1 MSYFDQGIVF
11 LMAQNLQ
18 ELGIQIPF
26 IMNIMKA
33 KNIFGII
40 ALLLSIL
47 TLLLVLTNFNPPA
60 ALAQNASSNLTAF
73 QQATPTP
80 QVEDASEIGSTD
92 GILIMG
98 VVIVLIVTLPLIFQ
112 KRK

>member
-1 MSYFDQGIVF
+1 
-11 LMAQNLQ
+11 
-18 ELGIQIPF
+18 
-26 IMNIMKA
+26 MKA
-33 KNIFGII
+33 KNIFSVVT
-40 ALLLSIL
+40 LLLGIL
-47 TLLLVLTNFNPPA
+47 TLLLVLGNFSPPA
-60 ALAQNASSNLTAF
+60 VSAKDTALTAL

-80 QVEDASEIGSTD
+80 QLEDASEIGSTD

>member
-1 MSYFDQGIVF
+1 
-11 LMAQNLQ
+11 
-18 ELGIQIPF
+18 
-26 IMNIMKA
+26 MKA
-33 KNIFGII
+33 KRIFSVIV
-40 ALLLSIL
+40 LLLSTL
-47 TLLLVLTNFNPPA
+47 TIVLVLINFNPPVA
-60 ALAQNASSNLTAF
+60 FAKDTVTTAL